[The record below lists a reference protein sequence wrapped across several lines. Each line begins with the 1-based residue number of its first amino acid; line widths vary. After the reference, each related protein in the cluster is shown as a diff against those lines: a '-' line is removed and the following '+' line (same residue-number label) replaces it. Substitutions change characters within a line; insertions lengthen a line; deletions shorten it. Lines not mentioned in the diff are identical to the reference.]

1 MAINRLTDI
10 VAAMKSKWTYG
21 DKDFAYNFEVN
32 EKHNTQYPY
41 MMINPPNS
49 EMPEIYGGWESYD
62 FEISFFDTYK
72 TASQQAVTLE
82 QKWDNLQD
90 LALEWIDNLMIHYN
104 NPGGANVGIYFLE
117 ETLDFERVKEVANDR
132 LVQIKM
138 FFTLRS
144 VTRCLL
150 GNVPMNYYPNQI
162 PNLAV
167 WLKADSGIEYDT
179 PTKRVSAW
187 KDQSGNNNNI
197 SQSTVSKQPLRY
209 NYDGAADKTRINFD
223 GTNDEMASDSNS
235 PITTDFTAFAVAQS
249 KPVTPAFTNKYST
262 HFETGGD
269 VVTCGNPAGG
279 AGGQLFSFTDG
290 AGGDQPFSISCW
302 ANIDPTQPWRGW
314 VEKNEVG
321 QQEYSLL
328 SEYSSGY
335 IYFRVYDNAT
345 GRSLLARVTNFAA
358 AQKGSWHHYAGTYDG
373 SGTAAGLKI
382 YIDGVESQDTQQMQG
397 TYNGMQI
404 TTSNLDLGNGYGNSY
419 YGDLDECAIWDTK
432 LTQADITI
440 VYNSGNPADITATSS
455 ATVNQSIGWWR
466 MGDGATFPTIPDLS
480 LASSS
485 PNDATMIGMTADNIR
500 AYSPNSESSTYFSYE
515 YNNVRLNLGSSSEV
529 LYCQVSDDTQSS
541 GEWNARNIWDGD
553 TSKYHIST
561 MSIDSSTATLK
572 LQYNNTASMEG
583 VMANYNTAQTYN
595 QASFKI
601 GNGTHLGELD
611 GNIQEII
618 IYNRVLTLLE
628 QEYVRNYLNSKYKI
642 Y

>member
-90 LALEWIDNLMIHYN
+90 LSLEWFDNLMIHYN

-144 VTRCLL
+144 VTRCLM

-162 PNLAV
+162 PNLAL
-167 WLKADSGIEYDT
+167 WLKADSGVEYDI

-187 KDQSGNNNNI
+187 KDQSGNNNNA
-197 SQSTVSKQPLRY
+197 SQSTVSNQPLRY

-223 GTNDEMASDSNS
+223 GTNDDMASDSNS
-235 PITTDFTAFAVAQS
+235 PITTDFTVFTVAQS

-262 HFETGGD
+262 HLESGGD

-290 AGGDQPFSISCW
+290 AGNDQPFSISCW

-314 VEKNEVG
+314 MEKQEVG
-321 QQEYSLL
+321 QKEYTLKPG
-328 SEYSSGY
+328 YSSGY
-335 IYFRVYDNAT
+335 IEFRVYDNTT
-345 GRSLLARVTNFAA
+345 GGSLMARVTTFAS

-382 YIDGVESQDTQQMQG
+382 YIDGVESQDTQAVQGVYNNMQL
-397 TYNGMQI
+397 
-404 TTSNLDLGNGYGNSY
+404 TTSNLDLGNGNANSY
-419 YGDLDECAIWDTK
+419 FGDIDECSIYDKQLSTVE
-432 LTQADITI
+432 I
-440 VYNSGNPADITATSS
+440 VEMFNLGNPNDLIALTSS
-455 ATVNQSIGWWR
+455 SANLIGWWR
-466 MGDGATFPTIPDLS
+466 MGDGATYPTIPD
-480 LASSS
+480 ASTNS
-485 PNDATMIGMTADNIR
+485 NDATMVGMTADNIR
-500 AYSPNSESSTYFSYE
+500 EYAPNSESSTYFNYE
-515 YNNVRLNLGSSSEV
+515 YNNVRLNLGSSSER
-529 LYCQVSDDTQSS
+529 LYCQVADDTQGY

-553 TSKYHIST
+553 TSKYHIAT
-561 MSIDSSTATLK
+561 MSIESATTILS
-572 LQYNNTASMEG
+572 LQYNNATSMSG
-583 VMANYNTAQTYN
+583 TMSTYNTSQTYN

-601 GNGTHLGELD
+601 GNGTHLGSLD

-618 IYNRVLTLLE
+618 IYNRVLTSLE
-628 QEYVRNYLNSKYKI
+628 QEYVRNYLNNKYKI